1 MAHAE
6 RIMRPSRSLFSLRS
20 SLPAKLALLAAL
32 FVLAVI
38 TVRVLSLDR
47 LAHVHVV
54 SGEVQNRWLDS
65 VRLLGTVNH
74 HIATVRAEEAG
85 VVLRR
90 DASAIS
96 TSSDDLQRTLNEITQ
111 DVERYRSIPHDH
123 DETLAFDSFLKDWTD
138 HGQHAQAIVALAQ
151 GGQGDAATALF
162 EGEAHS
168 SFQAAA
174 DGLRSLIDL
183 TETKADAARKT
194 AAEAIGRAQ
203 RFVSD
208 LILAMLVLFIAL
220 TAYLWHSFSRP
231 LLDLAGSMRRL
242 ASHDTSFSISFE
254 GRRDEI
260 GDVARSLAV
269 FRRNTIELLE
279 SRKSLTTQADIL
291 AGALEKERALAVEQR
306 NFITTM
312 SHEFRTPLTSI
323 DGNAQRLLATKDQA
337 TPSQI
342 ADRAH
347 KIRAAVFRMTSLVV
361 SFTGAMEVA
370 NGQIQPRTRRFDLS
384 RMLRDLQGYYRE
396 IGMGDILEEEIG
408 DMPKEITGDPEL
420 LYYAFSNLI
429 SNAFKYSPE
438 GGIVTLLTKVTD
450 ACVEITIEDRGVG
463 IPPDEI
469 DRVRERFY
477 RASNVG
483 TLPGTGVGLYL
494 VDLIVRQH
502 RGSLRIDSE
511 VGRGTRMKVSLPI
524 DGPGPSLLEDASEQD
539 LVCRGRRRDGEP
551 SGGGAER
558 ARLHS

>member
-1 MAHAE
+1 
-6 RIMRPSRSLFSLRS
+6 MRSSRPLFSRRS

-32 FVLAVI
+32 FVLAVV

-47 LAHVHVV
+47 LAHVDAV
-54 SGEVQNRWLDS
+54 SGEVHNRWLDS

-74 HIATVRAEEAG
+74 HIATVRAQEAEA
-85 VVLRR
+85 LLHR
-90 DASAIS
+90 DASGIS
-96 TSSDDLQRTLNEITQ
+96 TSSDDLLRTLNEITQ
-111 DVERYRSIPHDH
+111 DVERYRSIPHDR
-123 DETLAFDSFLKDWTD
+123 DESLAFDSFLKDWTD

-183 TETKADAARKT
+183 TETKADAARKA
-194 AAEAIGRAQ
+194 AAEAIARAQ

-208 LILAMLVLFIAL
+208 LILAMLVLFVTL

-231 LLDLAGSMRRL
+231 LLDLAGLMRRL
-242 ASHDTSFSISFE
+242 ASHDTRFSVPFE
-254 GRRDEI
+254 SRRDEI

-279 SRKSLTTQADIL
+279 SRKSLATQADIL

-323 DGNAQRLLATKDQA
+323 DGHAQRLLATKDQVP
-337 TPSQI
+337 PSQI

-361 SFTGAMEVA
+361 SFTGAMEIA
-370 NGQIQPRTRRFDLS
+370 SGQAQPRTRRFDLS

-408 DMPKEITGDPEL
+408 DLPQEITGDPEL
-420 LYYAFSNLI
+420 LYYAFSNVI

-438 GGIVTLLTKVTD
+438 GGIVTLVTKVTD
-450 ACVEITIEDRGVG
+450 ACVEITVEDRGVG

-477 RASNVG
+477 RGSNVG

-511 VGRGTRMKVSLPI
+511 VGRGTRMTVSLPI
-524 DGPGPSLLEDASEQD
+524 DGPGPSPREDASEQD
-539 LVCRGRRRDGEP
+539 LVYRGRRRDGEP